1 MQLPRLTKPLN
12 KILYKG
18 VYVDKTYI
26 YVQRGNLIKQKVDC
40 VIYPSDEQLQMKDQ
54 QLPDSLVEVY
64 KDLEAKGGDVMHFKT
79 GEVVSEN
86 IILAVIPD
94 EQ

>member
-1 MQLPRLTKPLN
+1 MQLPRLTRHFN
-12 KILYKG
+12 KIYYKG
-18 VYVDKTYI
+18 LYADKTYI
-26 YVQRGNLIKQKVDC
+26 YVQRGNLLKQKVDC
-40 VIYPSDEQLQMKDQ
+40 VIYPTDELLQMKVQ

-64 KDLEAKGGDVMHFKT
+64 MDLQAKGGDVMHFKT

-86 IILAVIPD
+86 IIIAVIPD